1 MAKKLVAYFSATG
14 NTAHVAA
21 AIAGK
26 VGADLFEIAPQESY
40 SAADLN
46 WRDAKSRTTK
56 ERNDPAFR
64 PAMKEPCGDLAAYD
78 VVFVGFPIWW
88 YKEPNIVDTFLDGAD
103 LTGKTLVLFATAGSS
118 GFGSTARNLQKT
130 LGSGVKVVE
139 GKVFY
144 NDSYA
149 KELDRWLEH
158 LAI

>member
-14 NTAHVAA
+14 NTARVAK
-21 AIAGK
+21 AIASK
-26 VGADLFEIAPQESY
+26 TEAALFEIAPAEPY

-64 PAMKEPCGDLAAYD
+64 PALKEAAGDLSGYD
-78 VVFVGFPIWW
+78 VVFLGFPIWW
-88 YKEPNIVDTFLDGAD
+88 YKEPNIVDTFLDGAN
-103 LTGKTLVLFATAGSS
+103 LEGKTIVLFATAGSS
-118 GFGSTARNLQKT
+118 GFGSTARNLQRR
-130 LGSGVKVVE
+130 LGEGVKVIE

-149 KELDRWLEH
+149 KEVSKWLEH
-158 LAI
+158 LPI